1 MFKVL
6 RLICQQR
13 QFSAVNAARQFSFKS
28 DLSPETMY
36 PNSKQK
42 LFTPSPPPPRAD
54 NKFNGYIPMNA
65 VTVTYSR
72 SSGPGGQNVNKLD
85 TKVDLRF
92 HVKTS
97 EWIPEA
103 VREKLLITHKNQ
115 INKEGYF
122 VVKSDLTR
130 YQHMNLA
137 DALERV
143 RNIIRQLE
151 EELTPKE
158 LSPEK
163 LAKIQRQHEKSAR
176 ERLFIKR
183 QKSQVKV
190 DRQYG

>member
-6 RLICQQR
+6 RLVCHQR
-13 QFSAVNAARQFSFKS
+13 QFPAVRQFSFKS
-28 DLSPETMY
+28 DISTE
-36 PNSKQK
+36 
-42 LFTPSPPPPRAD
+42 RAD

-65 VTVTYSR
+65 VSVTYSR

-103 VREKLLITHKNQ
+103 VREKILIKFKNQ
-115 INKEGYF
+115 INKDGYF

-130 YQHMNLA
+130 YQHLNLA

-143 RNIIRQLE
+143 RSIIRDLE
-151 EELTPKE
+151 EDLTPKE
-158 LSPEK
+158 TKPEK
-163 LAKIQRQHEKSAR
+163 LAEIQRRHEKAAR
-176 ERLFIKR
+176 ERLFVKR
-183 QKSQVKV
+183 SRSQTKS
-190 DRQYG
+190 DRLVG